1 MRGLHDV
8 LVAFLADE
16 AGATSTEYAL
26 IVAGIAIAIMAS
38 LGAITNAINQR
49 FSDAATALN

>member
-1 MRGLHDV
+1 MRGLRDG
-8 LVAFLADE
+8 LAAFLADE

-38 LGAITNAINQR
+38 LGAISNAVNQR
-49 FSDAATALN
+49 FSDAAAALN